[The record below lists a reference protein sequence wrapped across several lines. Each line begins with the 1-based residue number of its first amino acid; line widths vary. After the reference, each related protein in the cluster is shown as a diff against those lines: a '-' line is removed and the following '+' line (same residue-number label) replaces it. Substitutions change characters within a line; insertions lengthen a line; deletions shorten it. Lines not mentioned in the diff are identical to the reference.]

1 MSSAGGGLLTFV
13 PVPVAVATWLRKHGK
28 AVRPELT
35 NQQRVELKEC
45 FNLIDSDGSGAIGAG
60 ELMDAFRFMGI
71 KITRP
76 ELKSILD
83 EVDRDG
89 SGEVEYAE
97 FVEIM
102 TCSLERFSSR
112 SNDDEEVAAPL
123 PFPLLATAYRRRKL
137 LEAMFSG
144 DSEKRNRMTDQ
155 ANRAMAEVEQLKQQ
169 SEERLARKKRVTKS
183 AGSRPAGSVVLNS
196 FGDAV
201 DHQGETWRRDREPFG
216 KGYTCPP
223 IKKNGP
229 GQRKKPNPPMGIAFP
244 DHQSPSTVIA
254 YPFSP
259 PPSAAVQ
266 HPYSKDGFEYRNIPP
281 SYARALSNPSHFSQR
296 SSASQSKA
304 STPYSSKPQTPLA
317 DLQQMEQPEL
327 HGSFQSSGSRPQ
339 TRG

>member
-229 GQRKKPNPPMGIAFP
+229 GQMLKDPRDCRLEELDAELREPVEPEGEG
-244 DHQSPSTVIA
+244 
-254 YPFSP
+254 
-259 PPSAAVQ
+259 SAWLKLALRVDTGEVGA
-266 HPYSKDGFEYRNIPP
+266 PGGP
-281 SYARALSNPSHFSQR
+281 RALSIELLRPDG
-296 SSASQSKA
+296 ACCA
-304 STPYSSKPQTPLA
+304 W
-317 DLQQMEQPEL
+317 ME
-327 HGSFQSSGSRPQ
+327 
-339 TRG
+339 